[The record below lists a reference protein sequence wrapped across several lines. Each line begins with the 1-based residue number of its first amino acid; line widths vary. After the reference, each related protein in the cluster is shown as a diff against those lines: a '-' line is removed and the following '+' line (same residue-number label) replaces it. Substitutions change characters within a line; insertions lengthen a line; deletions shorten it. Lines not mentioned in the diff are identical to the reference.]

1 MSPERRGRPPKDVG
15 KIIEKYQRDP
25 LLWLK
30 DTYGVELWDKQKE
43 IFMSVWENRRTAV
56 KSCYASGKSFLA
68 GCLALAFVHLWVDSK
83 TATTAPSKR
92 QLQNI
97 WDPIH
102 QLHDRARAPIGSE
115 LLRHELRCGPGW
127 WAVGFTTNM
136 PERVQGMH
144 APKVLLIVDESAGI
158 EAEIHERLDALMT
171 GDYCHRLDIGNPHDP
186 SGHFYELFHRDDVN
200 TFTISAFDT
209 PNIQAGQE
217 VVPGLVTDIWVEEKR
232 RQYGEDSPM
241 WMSEVL
247 GEFPPSS
254 EDQLIPL
261 QWVKAAQERWN
272 ETEIPQ
278 LEPVYA
284 VDPAGGGM
292 AEDVLCTRVGNYV
305 FPIRA
310 WSGLAGPELVGAMSQ
325 HIDPRYPVHIDSIG
339 VGYNLVGIARM
350 KDLYAIPVNVRET
363 PKDPERFLNLRA
375 ELYWKLRDALD
386 PDGDIQFALPDDQLL
401 ASQLT
406 AIKYKFN
413 AKGKIQIESKEEMAS
428 RGLPSPDRADAL
440 AMTFMRGMGERS
452 EPISVGV
459 QEELDSGLVNSLDM
473 PSVPWSDYYH

>member
-1 MSPERRGRPPKDVG
+1 
-15 KIIEKYQRDP
+15 
-25 LLWLK
+25 
-30 DTYGVELWDKQKE
+30 
-43 IFMSVWENRRTAV
+43 
-56 KSCYASGKSFLA
+56 
-68 GCLALAFVHLWVDSK
+68 
-83 TATTAPSKR
+83 
-92 QLQNI
+92 
-97 WDPIH
+97 
-102 QLHDRARAPIGSE
+102 
-115 LLRHELRCGPGW
+115 
-127 WAVGFTTNM
+127 
-136 PERVQGMH
+136 
-144 APKVLLIVDESAGI
+144 
-158 EAEIHERLDALMT
+158 
-171 GDYCHRLDIGNPHDP
+171 
-186 SGHFYELFHRDDVN
+186 
-200 TFTISAFDT
+200 
-209 PNIQAGQE
+209 
-217 VVPGLVTDIWVEEKR
+217 
-232 RQYGEDSPM
+232 
-241 WMSEVL
+241 
-247 GEFPPSS
+247 
-254 EDQLIPL
+254 
-261 QWVKAAQERWN
+261 
-272 ETEIPQ
+272 
-278 LEPVYA
+278 
-284 VDPAGGGM
+284 M

-386 PDGDIQFALPDDQLL
+386 PDGDIQLALPDDQLL